1 MLKPLKMKNKDF
13 IWQPDR
19 SLYPS
24 TNDNGELD
32 VDLASHK
39 YTKLWYGPNHPGV
52 TGNMAIEVTVC
63 GDEIVQA
70 KTHVGYLHRGFEK
83 LLERRLFIQGF
94 PTCIR
99 MCVAE
104 PDYNEYIFS
113 RSLEELSGIEVPE
126 MALWLRTLVLE
137 MARLQS
143 LLRIVPGQGG
153 TFSLGLGV
161 QWGMYLRDLILDR
174 FEELTGGRI
183 YHMYI
188 LPGGVRGL
196 LPDGFKERMEENL
209 KLIDEFTV
217 NIEKLMFNNAVFKK
231 RAIGVGVIQKEW
243 VDQFGIVGI
252 NARCVG
258 VNRDVRKDY
267 PYLKYNDLDFDPPT
281 ATEGD
286 IYSRSLLRHKE
297 LIMTVD
303 LIRQIMSKMPQ
314 SGSFKAPTP
323 NVLHW
328 KIPKGETYVRSES
341 SRGEYGMYFVT
352 DGSDKPRRI
361 NLRGPSYN
369 HAMTLLEHMLINA
382 NIADLHAIMVSLQT
396 CPPEI
401 ER

>member
-1 MLKPLKMKNKDF
+1 MKNKNF
-13 IWQPDR
+13 IWEPDR

-24 TNDNGELD
+24 MNENGELD
-32 VDLASHK
+32 VDLSSHK

-52 TGNMAIEVTVC
+52 TGNMSIEVTVC

-126 MALWLRTLVLE
+126 TALWLRTMVLE

-196 LPDGFKERMEENL
+196 LPEGFKERMEENL
-209 KLIDEFTV
+209 KLIDEFSV

-231 RAIGVGVIQKEW
+231 RAIGVGVIEKEW
-243 VDQFGIVGI
+243 VDMFGIVGI

-258 VNRDVRKDY
+258 VNRDIRKDY
-267 PYLKYNDLDFDPPT
+267 PYLKYNDLDFEPAT
-281 ATEGD
+281 ATDGD
-286 IYSRSLLRHKE
+286 IYTRSLLRHKE

-303 LIRQIMSKMPQ
+303 LLRQIMSKMPEK
-314 SGSFKAPTP
+314 GEFKAPTP

-352 DGSDKPRRI
+352 DGTDKPRRI

-382 NIADLHAIMVSLQT
+382 NISDLHAIMVSLQT